1 MNRLADNNVEVE
13 EKKGNK
19 LIGILITILIILIW
33 LGIFVALIKLDVGG
47 FGSSVM
53 KPIFK
58 DVPIIKEIL
67 PVSKEEE
74 ESQYPYKSIAEA
86 AEYIKQLELEL
97 QTYQES
103 NDKDA
108 ETIKDLQSEV
118 ERLKVFEDEK
128 KQFED
133 EKAAFYEEVVFGEN
147 APSLEEYQ
155 QYYALID
162 PDNAAA
168 IAKQVEEKLAYTQLY
183 QDFAKT
189 YSQMDPEQAA
199 AIFVEMT
206 GDLNT
211 VANILNAMKSDER
224 GAIVGAISDL
234 DAVFA
239 GKLTVLLEP

>member
-1 MNRLADNNVEVE
+1 MADNNVEVE
-13 EKKGNK
+13 EKKGGK
-19 LIGILITILIILIW
+19 LVGFLITILIILIW

-74 ESQYPYKSIAEA
+74 ESEYPYKSIAEA

-103 NDKDA
+103 NDNDA
-108 ETIKDLQSEV
+108 ETIKDLRAEV
-118 ERLKVFEDEK
+118 ERLKVFEEEK
-128 KQFED
+128 KQFEE
-133 EKAAFYEEVVFGEN
+133 EKKAFYEEVVFGEN

-168 IAKQVEEKLAYTQLY
+168 IARQVEERLAYSALY

-211 VANILNAMKSDER
+211 VAGILNAMKAADR
-224 GAIVGAISDL
+224 GAIVGAIGDL
-234 DAVFA
+234 DSVFA
-239 GKLTVLLEP
+239 GKLTVLLEPME

>member
-1 MNRLADNNVEVE
+1 MADNNVEVE